1 MGLEDS
7 DVWINKSSSGKGF
20 NIEID
25 GELYVGAMQQ
35 LEDFVNGKKEGVQLS
50 VQVEDEEE

>member
-35 LEDFVNGKKEGVQLS
+35 LEDFVNGKKEGVNLS
-50 VQVEDEEE
+50 VQVEDEE